1 MTKEELNGIQCLL
14 KNAKKNV
21 KFTDSSESI
30 LKATAFNLAIDEAL
44 RLTEAFANGNV
55 EAAVLTTLKEKYSNG
70 Q

>member
-55 EAAVLTTLKEKYSNG
+55 EAAVLTTLKEKYNNG